1 MWTVIWSLG
10 KNLVTWSDSIN
21 IKYHNLICIESQI
34 CVIWLSFVNQNEKYI
49 KKIIYVPNSNSYKM
63 EVWIWPQIIWSKVWP
78 KVSYRFSILKV
89 HPSSIFLLSYK
100 VGYILLGT
108 IYHHVSVFGNLFL
121 HQICIVCDTNILP
134 IYINSRY

>member
-10 KNLVTWSDSIN
+10 KNLVTWSDS
-21 IKYHNLICIESQI
+21 KYHNLIEMYRESDMCHMIVI
-34 CVIWLSFVNQNEKYI
+34 CKPEWKIY

-121 HQICIVCDTNILP
+121 HHQICIVCNTNITYLHK
-134 IYINSRY
+134 

>member
-89 HPSSIFLLSYK
+89 HPSSIFLVSYK

-121 HQICIVCDTNILP
+121 HQICIVCNTNITYLHK
-134 IYINSRY
+134 